1 MDFFDPTDAEYSTEI
16 SNVINE
22 DLVLIKGYNDV
33 NIPFALGVRKN
44 KLNWLEKIAKGFFE
58 VVDEVVEAFG
68 GNGNFTGQITN
79 RIGVLQI
86 SQQFFSKTKLMYT
99 IGGKQ
104 PEGYAS
110 IIKAGAIYQK
120 YHRINE
126 IQNND
131 FKVYFD
137 APVRLN
143 SQDFVSL
150 LNSNY
155 AEINGKVCEILTL
168 QYFEEKHHAIISYKE
183 PFDYADGRVTV
194 ITLND

>member
-1 MDFFDPTDAEYSTEI
+1 MIALTLPKLIEDMGKVMTIVATE
-16 SNVINE
+16 
-22 DLVLIKGYNDV
+22 
-33 NIPFALGVRKN
+33 
-44 KLNWLEKIAKGFFE
+44 
-58 VVDEVVEAFG
+58 
-68 GNGNFTGQITN
+68 
-79 RIGVLQI
+79 
-86 SQQFFSKTKLMYT
+86 QQK
-99 IGGKQ
+99 
-104 PEGYAS
+104 
-110 IIKAGAIYQK
+110 
-120 YHRINE
+120 